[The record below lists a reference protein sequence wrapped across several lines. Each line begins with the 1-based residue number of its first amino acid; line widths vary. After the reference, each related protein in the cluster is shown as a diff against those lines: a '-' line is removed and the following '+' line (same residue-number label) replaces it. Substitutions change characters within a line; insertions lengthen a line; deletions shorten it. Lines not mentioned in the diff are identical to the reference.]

1 MRRMPEGV
9 DIAVI
14 GAGTAGCSAS
24 MPAARAGLRVLIV
37 EREKAADVGRKVCGN
52 ALGLEGLAPAA
63 DYVAPPDGAEVAAR
77 LESGTFYV
85 RDRKTGVRLPALGVV
100 LNRLVFGQRLLA
112 DAVSAG
118 ASLLD
123 SCSCVGWSDRES
135 TSVRLRF
142 SDGSESDLTARI
154 VIDASG
160 FRSVLARNGGT
171 THDDPIAR
179 TEVAVAYREIVALPD
194 PIDERT
200 GGLLVLAAPGAEQ
213 GYTWVFP
220 MGGRLAN
227 VGIGT
232 TLSSVTGSLREAYDA
247 FVAGRPE
254 LRGAERIT
262 GGAGM
267 VPVRRPLA
275 SLVGDGFMAVGDAGC
290 QASPLHAGGIVS
302 SIRAGVMAGEQA
314 VRALSNGETSAA
326 ALWEYGAQF
335 MRTIGAAYSAQGVL
349 KDLIYSLSNDDL
361 AFLCTQIAQ
370 SERLIQALQRGS
382 FLPGAGEVLRRIA
395 AFTRQPRLATRIV
408 STSKAMATVRHHY
421 EDYPSSP
428 SGLASWVGR
437 GEFLRRS
444 RGRQRR

>member
-1 MRRMPEGV
+1 MMQRAPESI

-14 GAGTAGCSAS
+14 GAGPAGCSAAL
-24 MPAARAGLRVLIV
+24 PAARAGLRVLII

-52 ALGLEGLAPAA
+52 AIGVEGLAP
-63 DYVAPPDGAEVAAR
+63 VAHQVTPPGGAEVAAR
-77 LESGTFYV
+77 LESGTLYI
-85 RDRKTGVRLPALGVV
+85 RDGKTGVRLPGPAVV

-118 ASLLD
+118 ANLVD
-123 SCSCVGWSDRES
+123 SCSCIGWSDREA
-135 TSVRLRF
+135 TRVRLRF
-142 SDGSESDLTARI
+142 NDGSESDLTARV

-171 THDDPIAR
+171 THDDPVAR
-179 TEVAVAYREIVALPD
+179 TEVAVAYREIVSLPN
-194 PIDERT
+194 PVDERN
-200 GGLLVLAAPGAEQ
+200 GGFAVFAAPGAEQ
-213 GYTWVFP
+213 GYAWVFP

-232 TLSSVTGSLREAYDA
+232 TLASVTGSLKEAYGV

-254 LRGAERIT
+254 LRDAERVS

-290 QASPLHAGGIVS
+290 QTSPLHAGGIVPAILS
-302 SIRAGVMAGEQA
+302 GVKTGEQA
-314 VRALSNGETSAA
+314 VRAISNGGTSAE
-326 ALWEYGAQF
+326 ALWEYGTQF
-335 MRTIGAAYSAQGVL
+335 MRTIGAAYAAQNVL

-370 SERLIQALQRGS
+370 SERLIHAVQRGS
-382 FLPGAGEVLRRIA
+382 FLPGVSEALRRLA
-395 AFTRQPRLATRIV
+395 AFTRRPRLAARII
-408 STSKAMATVRHHY
+408 STGKAMASVRHHY
-421 EDYPSSP
+421 EAYPASP
-428 SGLASWVGR
+428 SGLESWMGR
-437 GEFLRRS
+437 EEFLRRS
-444 RGRQRR
+444 RGRQ